1 MFKRPKTSP
10 RRIFSRLRASGPR
23 GVAWFARFAVV
34 VLAGA
39 LFVAAVCVA
48 IAPRVW
54 GIANAHDEKAVE
66 LPTFAG
72 IAQRSVLY
80 DVKGRQIG
88 AFQVE
93 NSQPIKID
101 DVPTDVVAAV
111 LAVEDANFFGHR
123 GVNLRALVR
132 AMLSNFESGN
142 ARQGASTITQQVVKN
157 EYLGGI
163 ERDGRY
169 KILQARYAALL
180 EKQVSKKQILERYLN
195 TVYLGNN
202 AYGLQAAAEIYFGTD
217 VGKLTIEQATFL
229 AGMIQAPSSY
239 DPIRH
244 PERARQ
250 RFGIALKRVA
260 AEGLIAADRATSL
273 ASTWQLP
280 EVLQSV
286 PERAISRTYFT
297 EAVKDYLLNKSDV
310 LGATYQARYNALFRG
325 GLRIY
330 TTLDAD
336 YQASA
341 EAAVKAQLPA
351 NKAGFRGALLS
362 LDTATGGVR
371 AMVGGPGFQAGRDEV
386 NMTLRRRQTGSSI
399 KIFVLAAALQAG
411 VEATDLIDGTLPCT
425 LPNPG
430 NEKVPFVIEQGVSR
444 PLGSLEEMTWYS
456 INCAYS
462 RLAQIVGL
470 NRVVDTTYRMT
481 QSMYLNRSS
490 YKIQPYAS
498 FATGA
503 NEMSPLDMASGAQT
517 IANGGVHMQPYFVE
531 RIESRD
537 GTVYEHSDPGQAIF
551 SKEIADK
558 EVGILKGVLVNG
570 TARKQA
576 LANDRPAA
584 GKTGTQDDNTNAWFI
599 GMTPQITT
607 AVWVGDPDAYTPMV
621 NVPEFLAQGVPR
633 VQGGTFPA
641 AIWKAYTDRALASS
655 PMVDWSPPPPVT
667 RQSVRLYLPGND
679 CVAQVVSGSLPRRVI
694 GKVTPAAPETTT
706 TQPGVVPASVTTL
719 PPTTTT
725 ATTVVP
731 VVGRP
736 VVSIVDPGTTVLPSN
751 TNPFAPVP
759 SVDPTRALVFDCNK
773 ALPGWVQ
780 TTLAG
785 G

>member
-1 MFKRPKTSP
+1 
-10 RRIFSRLRASGPR
+10 
-23 GVAWFARFAVV
+23 V

-39 LFVAAVCVA
+39 FFVAAIGVA
-48 IAPRVW
+48 IAPRMW
-54 GIANAHDEKAVE
+54 GIANAHQEKPVD
-66 LPTFAG
+66 LPTFTG
-72 IAQRSVLY
+72 IAQRSILY

-132 AMLSNFESGN
+132 ATLSNFESGN

-180 EKQVSKKQILERYLN
+180 EKKVSKKQILERYLN

-217 VGKLTIEQATFL
+217 VGKLSIEQATFL

-260 AEGLIAADRATSL
+260 AEGLMTSDRAAAVAL
-273 ASTWQLP
+273 TWQLP

-286 PERAISRTYFT
+286 PERSVSRSYFS

-310 LGATYQARYNALFRG
+310 LGASYQERYNALFRG
-325 GLRIY
+325 GLRIH

-336 YQASA
+336 YQVAA
-341 EAAVKAQLPA
+341 EAAVKAELPA
-351 NKAGFRGALLS
+351 NRAGFRGALLS

-371 AMVGGPGFQAGRDEV
+371 AMVGGPGFRAGRDEV

-430 NEKVPFVIEQGVSR
+430 NEKEPFVIEQGVSR

-481 QSMYLNRSS
+481 QSMYLSRSS

-537 GTVYEHSDPGQAIF
+537 GTIYEHSDPGQAIF
-551 SKEIADK
+551 SKDIADK
-558 EVGILKGVLVNG
+558 EIGILKGVLVNG
-570 TARKQA
+570 TARRHA

-621 NVPEFLAQGVPR
+621 NIPEFVAEGVPR

-655 PMVDWSPPPPVT
+655 PIVDWSAPPPVS
-667 RQSVRLYLPGND
+667 RQSVRLYLPGTD
-679 CVAQVVSGSLPRRVI
+679 CVAQVVSGSLPRRVV
-694 GKVTPAAPETTT
+694 GKVTPAAPVVPSTEPGATSTTSTTT
-706 TQPGVVPASVTTL
+706 TTLVPTTL
-719 PPTTTT
+719 VPTSPP
-725 ATTVVP
+725 AG
-731 VVGRP
+731 GRP

-759 SVDPTRALVFDCNK
+759 SVDPTRSLVFDCNK
-773 ALPGWVQ
+773 SLPGWVQ

>member
-1 MFKRPKTSP
+1 MV
-10 RRIFSRLRASGPR
+10 L
-23 GVAWFARFAVV
+23 
-34 VLAGA
+34 LAGA
-39 LFVAAVCVA
+39 LFVVSIGVAV
-48 IAPRVW
+48 APRLW
-54 GIANAHDEKAVE
+54 DIANAHEEKPVE
-66 LPTFAG
+66 LPTFTG

-101 DVPTDVVAAV
+101 DVPSDVVAAV

-169 KILQARYAALL
+169 KVLQARYAALL
-180 EKQVSKKQILERYLN
+180 EKKVSKKEILERYLN

-260 AEGLIAADRATSL
+260 SEGLLTSDRATVL
-273 ASTWQLP
+273 AATWQLP

-286 PERAISRTYFT
+286 PERAILRTYFT
-297 EAVKDYLLNKSDV
+297 ESVKDYLLNKSDI
-310 LGATYQARYNALFRG
+310 LGSTYQERYNALFRG

-336 YQASA
+336 YQTSA
-341 EAAVKAQLPA
+341 EAAVKSQLPA
-351 NKAGFRGALLS
+351 NRAGFRGALLS

-430 NEKVPFVIEQGVSR
+430 NEKEPFVIEQGVSR

-531 RIESRD
+531 RIESRE

-551 SKEIADK
+551 SKDIADK

-570 TARKQA
+570 TARKHA

-621 NVPEFLAQGVPR
+621 NVPEFVAQGVPR

-641 AIWKAYTDRALASS
+641 AIWKAYTDRALASM
-655 PMVDWSPPPPVT
+655 PNIDWSTPPSIT
-667 RQSVRLYLPGND
+667 RQSVRLYLPGSD
-679 CVAQVVSGSLPRRVI
+679 CLAQLVSGSLPRRVI
-694 GKVTPAAPETTT
+694 GKITPAAPETTT
-706 TQPGVVPASVTTL
+706 TQPGAVPITSATSTTVA
-719 PPTTTT
+719 PTTT
-725 ATTVVP
+725 AAP
-731 VVGRP
+731 AASPAGGRP
-736 VVSIVDPGTTVLPSN
+736 VVSIVDPGTTVMPSN

-759 SVDPTRALVFDCNK
+759 SVDPARSLVFDCNK
-773 ALPGWVQ
+773 SLPGWVQ